1 MKIVESIYKSSDIC
15 YTLMRV
21 LTEYRNEVNKMRKT
35 LVIILALILLMSVS
49 GVYATWKYTWNDV
62 YDTSAS
68 FSMELN
74 EFIYPLF
81 TVTYMVGENV
91 YLKEYHMDPSIDY
104 TVIGAPNGDANFKQW
119 VNANGVV
126 VTLIPKSNKND
137 YILYAT
143 WLNKYTI
150 NFIDTYGSLIYSEE
164 FTEGASKISGEG
176 QDIVDKWLA
185 NENQTENVNHIYV
198 TWSDYNLSGAT
209 GDIIVRP
216 LYDYKGYLNMRPVYE
231 EPDDGVVD
239 YYQVIA
245 VDSLPGEVVVPGSVG
260 GVPVKEIYRITNEDG
275 EDDWDNFEKTVTK
288 ITIEENIERLEWN
301 ALAWTPNLREVN
313 LPNSLKYMGKN
324 VFSRNIAFGG
334 FGKGDDK
341 KQLTINFS
349 GTMQDW
355 KNILANS
362 SDDWDGGLKEGTVI
376 YCSNGYFKLEKKNVF
391 GTLTWKEYPN

>member
-1 MKIVESIYKSSDIC
+1 MC
-15 YTLMRV
+15 YTLIEA
-21 LTEYRNEVNKMRKT
+21 LIKCKDGGEKMRGK
-35 LVIILALILLMSVS
+35 LMIIWAIILLLSVGGIS
-49 GVYATWKYTWNDV
+49 ATWKYARPEVPD
-62 YDTSAS
+62 SS
-68 FSMELN
+68 ESIPISLN
-74 EFIYPLF
+74 KFIYPLF
-81 TVTYMVGENV
+81 TVTYMVGEDV
-91 YLKEYHMDPSIDY
+91 YLKEGHYDSSTDY
-104 TVIGAPNGDANFKQW
+104 TVIGAPSGTTNFKQW
-119 VNANGVV
+119 VNANGVAV
-126 VTLIPKSNKND
+126 SSIPKNNKHN
-137 YILYAT
+137 YTLYAT

-150 NFIDTYGSLIYSEE
+150 NFIDTHGSLIHSEE

-216 LYDYKGYLNMRPVYE
+216 QYDYKGYLNMRPVYE

-245 VDSLPGEVVVPGSVG
+245 VDSLPGEVVVPGRVG

-301 ALAWTPNLREVN
+301 ALAWTPNLGEVN

-324 VFSRNIAFGG
+324 VFSRNIALGG

-341 KQLTINFS
+341 KKLTINFN

-362 SDDWDGGLKEGTVI
+362 SDEWDGGLKEGTVI
-376 YCSNGYFKLEKKNVF
+376 YCSNGYFKLEKKNIL
-391 GTLTWKEYPN
+391 GALTWKEYPN

>member
-1 MKIVESIYKSSDIC
+1 MKIVGSIYKSSDKC
-15 YTLMRV
+15 YTLTRI
-21 LTEYRNEVNKMRKT
+21 LTEYKNEVNKMRKT
-35 LVIILALILLMSVS
+35 LVIILALTLLMSVS

-62 YDTSAS
+62 YDASAS
-68 FSMELN
+68 VSLELN
-74 EFIYPLF
+74 EFVYPLF
-81 TVTYMVGENV
+81 TVTYMVGEDV
-91 YLKEYHMDPSIDY
+91 YLKEHHMDPSIDY
-104 TVIGAPNGDANFKQW
+104 TVIGAPQGFANFKQW
-119 VNANGVV
+119 VNANGVAV
-126 VTLIPKSNKND
+126 KTIPRNNTND
-137 YILYAT
+137 YTLYAT

-150 NFIDTYGSLIYSEE
+150 NFIDVRGNLIYSEE
-164 FTEGASKISGEG
+164 FTEGVSKLSNEG
-176 QDIVDKWLA
+176 QATVDEWLA

-245 VDSLPGEVVVPGSVG
+245 VDSLPAEVVVPGSVG
-260 GVPVKEIYRITNEDG
+260 RVPVKEIYRITNEDG
-275 EDDWDNFEKTVTK
+275 ADDWDNFEKTVTK
-288 ITIEENIERLEWN
+288 ITIQENIERLEWN

-324 VFSRNIAFGG
+324 VFSRNIALGG

-341 KQLTINFS
+341 KQLTINFN
-349 GTMQDW
+349 GTMQEW

-362 SDDWDGGLKEGTVI
+362 SGDWDGGLKEGTVI
-376 YCSNGYFKLEKKNVF
+376 YCSNGYFKLEKKNIL
-391 GTLTWKEYPN
+391 GSLTWKEYPN

>member
-1 MKIVESIYKSSDIC
+1 MKIVGSIYKSSDKC
-15 YTLMRV
+15 YTLTRI
-21 LTEYRNEVNKMRKT
+21 LTEYKNEVNKMRKA

-62 YDTSAS
+62 YDASAS
-68 FSMELN
+68 VSLELN
-74 EFIYPLF
+74 EFVYPLF
-81 TVTYMVGENV
+81 TVTYMVGEDV
-91 YLKEYHMDPSIDY
+91 YLKENHMDPSIDY
-104 TVIGAPNGDANFKQW
+104 TVIGAPQGFANFKQW
-119 VNANGVV
+119 VNANGVAV
-126 VTLIPKSNKND
+126 KTIPRNNTND
-137 YILYAT
+137 YTLYAT

-150 NFIDTYGSLIYSEE
+150 NFIDVRGNLIYSEE
-164 FTEGASKISGEG
+164 FTEGVSKLSNEG
-176 QDIVDKWLA
+176 QATVDEWLA

-209 GDIIVRP
+209 GDIIVHP

-260 GVPVKEIYRITNEDG
+260 GIPVKEIYRITNEDG

-288 ITIEENIERLEWN
+288 ITIQENIERLEWN

-324 VFSRNIAFGG
+324 VFSRNIALGG

-341 KQLTINFS
+341 KQLTINFN
-349 GTMQDW
+349 GTMQEW

-362 SDDWDGGLKEGTVI
+362 SGDWDGGLKEGTVI

>member
-1 MKIVESIYKSSDIC
+1 
-15 YTLMRV
+15 
-21 LTEYRNEVNKMRKT
+21 MRKT
-35 LVIILALILLMSVS
+35 LVIILALTLLMSVS

-62 YDTSAS
+62 YDASAS
-68 FSMELN
+68 VSLELN
-74 EFIYPLF
+74 EFVYPLF
-81 TVTYMVGENV
+81 TVTYMVGEDV
-91 YLKEYHMDPSIDY
+91 YLKEHHMDPSIDY
-104 TVIGAPNGDANFKQW
+104 TVIGAPQGFANFKQW
-119 VNANGVV
+119 VNANGVAV
-126 VTLIPKSNKND
+126 KTIPRNNTND
-137 YILYAT
+137 YTLYAT

-150 NFIDTYGSLIYSEE
+150 NFIDVRGNLIYSEE
-164 FTEGASKISGEG
+164 FTEGVSKLSNEG
-176 QDIVDKWLA
+176 QATVDEWLA

-245 VDSLPGEVVVPGSVG
+245 VDSLPAEVVVPGSVG
-260 GVPVKEIYRITNEDG
+260 RVPVKEIYRITNEDG
-275 EDDWDNFEKTVTK
+275 ADDWDNFEKTVTK
-288 ITIEENIERLEWN
+288 ITIQENIERLEWN

-324 VFSRNIAFGG
+324 VFSRNIALGG

-341 KQLTINFS
+341 KQLTINFN
-349 GTMQDW
+349 GTMQEW

-362 SDDWDGGLKEGTVI
+362 SGDWDGGLKEGTVI
-376 YCSNGYFKLEKKNVF
+376 YCSNGYFKLEKKNIL
-391 GTLTWKEYPN
+391 GSLTWKEYPN

>member
-1 MKIVESIYKSSDIC
+1 MKIVGFIDKSSDIC

-21 LTEYRNEVNKMRKT
+21 LTEYKNEVNKMRKT
-35 LVIILALILLMSVS
+35 LAIILALILLMSVS
-49 GVYATWKYTWNDV
+49 GVYATWKYASIDV
-62 YDTSAS
+62 YDQSAN
-68 FSMELN
+68 FFVELN

-126 VTLIPKSNKND
+126 VTSIPKSNKND

-164 FTEGASKISGEG
+164 FTEGASKISGDG

-185 NENQTENVNHIYV
+185 NENQTENVNHIFV

-216 LYDYKGYLNMRPVYE
+216 LYDYKGYLDMGPVYE
-231 EPDDGVVD
+231 EPDDGVAD

-245 VDSLPGEVVVPGSVG
+245 VDSLPREVVVPGSVG
-260 GVPVKEIYRITNEDG
+260 GVPVKTIYRITNEDG
-275 EDDWDNFEKTVTK
+275 EDDWDNFEKNVTK

-301 ALAWTPNLREVN
+301 ALAWTPNLSEVN
-313 LPNSLKYMGKN
+313 LPHSLKYMGKN
-324 VFSRNIAFGG
+324 VFSRNIALGG

-341 KQLTINFS
+341 KQLTINFN

-362 SDDWDGGLKEGTVI
+362 SEDWDGGLKEGTVI
-376 YCSNGYFKLEKKNVF
+376 YCSNGYFKLEKKNIF